1 MARNIIGNLKFK
13 KMQEGG
19 FDPQVF
25 AEEVEQAYLVDNRA
39 GFTQKKTFAPST
51 IGYGHGNCARYWYM
65 AFEGAEFA
73 DDADAQAKANM
84 LNGTYVHD
92 RLQTIMQ
99 KIPNNRIKQIER
111 EMVNLD
117 PPIRG
122 FADLIVDWEGKEVIG
137 EIKSA
142 KDEVYS
148 IRQAKME
155 GSGNH
160 QLQLLI
166 YMDIAKVEQGF
177 FFYENKNDNSFL
189 VIPINMTPA
198 NQRLVDDTYDWLRE
212 VYGAYK
218 DGTIP
223 NRGFTKSQSACKYCP
238 IKKACWAKDASD
250 GEVFIE
256 SMVPPK

>member
-1 MARNIIGNLKFK
+1 MARSIVGNVRFK
-13 KMQEGG
+13 KIADGK
-19 FDPQVF
+19 FDPNVF
-25 AEEVEQAYLVDNRA
+25 AEEVEQAYLADNRA

-65 AFEGAEFA
+65 AFEGAEFS
-73 DDADAQAKANM
+73 DDTDAQGKANM

-92 RLQTIMQ
+92 RLQKIMQ
-99 KIPNNRIKQIER
+99 KIPGDRIKEIER
-111 EMVNLD
+111 EMIKTD

-122 FADLIVDWEGKEVIG
+122 FADLIVNWEGEEVIG

-148 IRQAKME
+148 IRQAQMK

-166 YMDIAKVEQGF
+166 YMDIANVEQGF
-177 FFYENKNDNSFL
+177 FFYENKNSNEFL
-189 VIPINMTPA
+189 IIPINMTES
-198 NQRLVDDTYDWLRE
+198 NRKLVEDTYEWLRT
-212 VYGAYK
+212 AYK
-218 DGTIP
+218 AFEDKTIP
-223 NRGFTKSQSACKYCP
+223 NRAFTKSQSACKYCP
-238 IKKACWAKDASD
+238 VKKVCWAKDAPE

-256 SMVPPK
+256 AMVPPK

>member
-1 MARNIIGNLKFK
+1 MGRNIVGNLKFK

-19 FDPQVF
+19 FDPEVF
-25 AEEVEQAYLVDNRA
+25 ASEVEAAYLADNRA

-65 AFEGAEFA
+65 AFEGTDFE
-73 DDADAQAKANM
+73 DNSDAQAKANM
-84 LNGTYVHD
+84 LNGTYVHE
-92 RLQTIMQ
+92 RLQKIMQ
-99 KIPNNRIKQIER
+99 KIPNDRIKEIER
-111 EMVNLD
+111 EMIKLD

-122 FADLIVDWEGKEVIG
+122 FSDLIVNWEDKEVIG

-166 YMDIAKVEQGF
+166 YMDIAGADQGF
-177 FFYENKNDNSFL
+177 FFYENKNDNAFL
-189 VIPINMTPA
+189 VIPINMTPT
-198 NQRLVDDTYDWLRE
+198 NRKLVDDTYAWLRE
-212 VYGAYK
+212 VYKAYEDK
-218 DGTIP
+218 TIP
-223 NRGFTKSQSACKYCP
+223 NRAFTKSQSACKYCP
-238 IKKACWAKDASD
+238 IKKMCWAKDAPE
-250 GEVFIE
+250 GEAYIE
-256 SMVPPK
+256 AMVPPK

>member
-13 KMQEGG
+13 KVQEGG
-19 FDPQVF
+19 FDPQIF
-25 AEEVEQAYLVDNRA
+25 AEEVEQAYLADNRA

-65 AFEGAEFA
+65 AFEGVEFE
-73 DDADAQAKANM
+73 DNSDAKAKANM

-99 KIPNNRIKQIER
+99 KIPNGRIKEVER
-111 EMVNLD
+111 EMIKLD

-122 FADLIVDWEGKEVIG
+122 FSDLIVNWDGKEVIG

-148 IRQAKME
+148 IRQAKMQ

-166 YMDIAKVEQGF
+166 YMDIAGVDQGF
-177 FFYENKNDNSFL
+177 FFYENKNDNDYL
-189 VIPINMTPA
+189 VIPINMTEA

-212 VYGAYK
+212 VYQAYK

-223 NRGFTKSQSACKYCP
+223 TRGFTKSQSACKYCP
-238 IKKACWAKDASD
+238 IKKACWAKDAPPGD
-250 GEVFIE
+250 VMIE

>member
-1 MARNIIGNLKFK
+1 MARSIVGNLKFRK
-13 KMQEGG
+13 IQDGG

-25 AEEVEQAYLVDNRA
+25 AEEVEQAYLEDSRA
-39 GFTQKKTFAPST
+39 GFTQKTTFAPST

-65 AFEGAEFA
+65 AFEGAEFE
-73 DDADAQAKANM
+73 DNSDAKAKANM

-92 RLQTIMQ
+92 RLQTIMK
-99 KIPNNRIKQIER
+99 KIPNNRIKEVER
-111 EMVNLD
+111 EMIKAD

-122 FADLIVDWEGKEVIG
+122 FADLIVNWDDKEVIG

-142 KDEVYS
+142 KDEVYA
-148 IRQAKME
+148 IRQAKMQ

-166 YMDIAKVEQGF
+166 YMDIAEADQGF
-177 FFYENKNDNSFL
+177 FFYENKNDNDYL
-189 VIPINMTPA
+189 VIPINMTDA
-198 NQRLVDDTYDWLRE
+198 NRKLVEETYEWLRE
-212 VYGAYK
+212 VYQAYQ

-223 NRGFTKSQSACKYCP
+223 TRGFTKSQSACKYCP
-238 IKKACWAKDASD
+238 IKKVCWAKDAPLGD
-250 GEVFIE
+250 VIIE

>member
-1 MARNIIGNLKFK
+1 MGRNIVGNLKFK
-13 KMQEGG
+13 KIQEGG
-19 FDPQVF
+19 FDPMVF
-25 AEEVEQAYLVDNRA
+25 AAEVEAAYLSDNRA

-65 AFEGAEFA
+65 AFEGTEFE
-73 DDADAQAKANM
+73 DNADAKAKANM

-99 KIPNNRIKQIER
+99 KIPNDRIKEIER
-111 EMVNLD
+111 EMVKSD

-122 FADLIVDWEGKEVIG
+122 FSDLIVNWDGKEVIG

-148 IRQAKME
+148 IRQAKMQ

-166 YMDIAKVEQGF
+166 YMDIAGADQGF
-177 FFYENKNDNSFL
+177 FFYENKNDNDFL
-189 VIPINMTPA
+189 VIPINMTDA
-198 NQRLVDDTYDWLRE
+198 NRKLVDDTYDWLRE
-212 VYGAYK
+212 VYEAYK
-218 DGTIP
+218 DETIP
-223 NRGFTKSQSACKYCP
+223 TRGFTKSQSACKYCP
-238 IKKACWAKDASD
+238 IKKACWDKNALA
-250 GEVFIE
+250 GEITIE

>member
-1 MARNIIGNLKFK
+1 MGRNIVGNLKFK
-13 KMQEGG
+13 KIQEGG
-19 FDPQVF
+19 FDPMVF
-25 AEEVEQAYLVDNRA
+25 AAEVEAAYLSDNRA

-65 AFEGAEFA
+65 AFEGTEFE
-73 DDADAQAKANM
+73 DNTDAKGKANM

-92 RLQTIMQ
+92 RLQKIMQ
-99 KIPNNRIKQIER
+99 KIPNDRIKEIER
-111 EMVNLD
+111 EMVKSD

-122 FADLIVDWEGKEVIG
+122 FSDLIVNWDGKEVIG

-148 IRQAKME
+148 IRQAKMQ

-166 YMDIAKVEQGF
+166 YMDIAGVDQGF
-177 FFYENKNDNSFL
+177 FFYENKNDNDFL
-189 VIPINMTPA
+189 VIPINMTEA
-198 NQRLVDDTYDWLRE
+198 NRKLVDDTYDWLRE
-212 VYGAYK
+212 VYEAYK
-218 DGTIP
+218 DETIP
-223 NRGFTKSQSACKYCP
+223 TRGFTKSQSACKYCP
-238 IKKACWAKDASD
+238 IKKACWDKNALT
-250 GEVFIE
+250 GEITIE

>member
-1 MARNIIGNLKFK
+1 MGRNIIGNLKFQK
-13 KMQEGG
+13 IQEGG
-19 FDPQVF
+19 FDPNVF
-25 AEEVEQAYLVDNRA
+25 ASEVEAAYLADNRA

-65 AFEGAEFA
+65 AFEGSDFA
-73 DDADAQAKANM
+73 DDADAKAKANM

-92 RLQTIMQ
+92 RIQTIMQ
-99 KIPNNRIKQIER
+99 KIPNGRIKEIER
-111 EMVNLD
+111 EMLKLD

-122 FADLIVDWEGKEVIG
+122 FSDLIVDWEGKEVIG

-148 IRQAKME
+148 IRQAAMK

-166 YMDIAKVEQGF
+166 YMDIAEADQGF
-177 FFYENKNDNSFL
+177 FYYENKNDNEFL
-189 VIPINMTPA
+189 IIPINMTES
-198 NQRLVDDTYDWLRE
+198 NRKLVEDTYTWLRE
-212 VYGAYK
+212 VYQAYEDK
-218 DGTIP
+218 TIP

-238 IKKACWAKDASD
+238 VRKVCWDKQAPE
-250 GEVFIE
+250 GEVYIE